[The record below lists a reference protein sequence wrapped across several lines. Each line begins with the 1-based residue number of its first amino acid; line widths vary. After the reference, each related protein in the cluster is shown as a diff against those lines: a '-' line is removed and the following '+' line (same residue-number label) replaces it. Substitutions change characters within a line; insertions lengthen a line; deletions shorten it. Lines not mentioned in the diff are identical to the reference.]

1 VFVGDIVSFYTRLVR
16 LGRTSITIHVTVE
29 AERELARGRRVLVT
43 QAEVVYVAV
52 GADRRPV
59 PLRP

>member
-1 VFVGDIVSFYTRLVR
+1 